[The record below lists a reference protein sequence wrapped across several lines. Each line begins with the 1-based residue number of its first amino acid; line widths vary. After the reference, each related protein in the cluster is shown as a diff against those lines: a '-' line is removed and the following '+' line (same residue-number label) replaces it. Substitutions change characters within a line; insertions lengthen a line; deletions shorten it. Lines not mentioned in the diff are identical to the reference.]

1 MIISLLNGRIK
12 CNGKGNEVNFGRVLS
27 DFPKILRGSTRIA
40 IQNAIKI
47 SQLF

>member
-1 MIISLLNGRIK
+1 MITSLLNCRVK
-12 CNGKGNEVNFGRVLS
+12 RDGKGNEVNIGRVLS
-27 DFPKILRGSTRIA
+27 DFSKFLRGSTRIT